1 MENTVNIDVAV
12 IYHWYDHLLLRNNGD
27 ANIVTKAIEEG
38 NFQTFINIVKKYPST
53 YEYDPEFGEYEMPFF
68 PRTASLIYR
77 DNHIGEINIMNP
89 IGFSLITHSEY
100 ECG

>member
-1 MENTVNIDVAV
+1 MENTVNVDIAV
-12 IYHWYDHLLLRNNGD
+12 IYQWYDHLILRKNGD
-27 ANIVTKAIEEG
+27 ANIITTAIEEG
-38 NFQTFINIVKKYPST
+38 DYQTFINMVKKYPSY
-53 YEYDPEFGEYEMPFF
+53 YENDPDLGEYEIPFF